1 MNCNT
6 NSIEINKDTIIL
18 KNPSNDNTIISKIS
32 LPFPYY

>member
-6 NSIEINKDTIIL
+6 NSIEINKDKIIF
-18 KNPSNDNTIISKIS
+18 KNPSNGNTIVSKIS